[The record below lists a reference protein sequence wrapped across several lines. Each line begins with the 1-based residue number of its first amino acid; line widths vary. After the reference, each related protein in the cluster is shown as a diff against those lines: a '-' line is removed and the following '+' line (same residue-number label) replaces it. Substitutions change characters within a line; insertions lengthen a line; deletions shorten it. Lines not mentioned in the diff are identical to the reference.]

1 MGPFGIARLHVVR
14 QLLFRRGKNRPIPSK
29 QANVSAEQFPSSPVC
44 WYLRARHGRFFRLG

>member
-14 QLLFRRGKNRPIPSK
+14 QLLFRRGENRPIPSK